1 MGVFDVPTLAA
12 QRRPYIRDPYAANVA
27 DYVTQSSPGA
37 VTYVFGLCWFRLS
50 PGGPRLGASAGAAGL
65 STWRTTMG
73 SLLNPY
79 ISFKDTARDAM
90 EFYQSVFEGE
100 LTVNTF
106 GEYGDSSSPAADL
119 VMHAM
124 LTTASGFTLMAADT
138 PEGMD
143 FTPGSQITISLSGD
157 GDDAEAIRGYWEA
170 LSDGATVTVP
180 LEKQVWGDEFGQITD
195 RFGINWMVNIGGDAA

>member
-1 MGVFDVPTLAA
+1 MTPTVDA
-12 QRRPYIRDPYAANVA
+12 
-27 DYVTQSSPGA
+27 
-37 VTYVFGLCWFRLS
+37 
-50 PGGPRLGASAGAAGL
+50 
-65 STWRTTMG
+65 MG

-79 ISFKDTARDAM
+79 ISFQDNARDAM
-90 EFYQSVFEGE
+90 EFYQSVFGGE

-106 GEYGDSSSPAADL
+106 GEYGEKYAEGADL

-124 LTTASGFTLMAADT
+124 LITAGGFALMGADT
-138 PEGMD
+138 PAGTD

-180 LEKQVWGDEFGQITD
+180 LEEQVWGDEFGQITD
-195 RFGINWMVNIGGDAA
+195 RFGINWMVNIGGGAA